1 MSKISLNKCKKGDVL
16 ISKLSKAF
24 VYSHKS
30 KKTLYPHVIK
40 DIITGAEVT
49 RLTSGKVYKNSDLKH
64 DHDIVKIIPIN
75 TWTNLSEA
83 HPMVYL
89 SGDWDGLKSDPV
101 LIKTKSKKMH
111 LVVLYQGVIDG
122 TAFSVFYDLNY
133 DHQIT
138 EEVIQFRYID

>member
-1 MSKISLNKCKKGDVL
+1 MSKISLNKCKEGDIL

-24 VYSHKS
+24 VYSHKN

-40 DIITGAEVT
+40 DIITGSEVS
-49 RLTSGKVYKNSDLKH
+49 RLTSGKVYKSNNLKH

-75 TWTNLSEA
+75 TWIDLSKTYPLA
-83 HPMVYL
+83 YL
-89 SGDWDGLKSDPV
+89 SGDWDGLKSEPV
-101 LIKTKSKKMH
+101 LIKTKSKKIH

-122 TAFSVFYDLNY
+122 EAYSVFYDLNY